1 MTQKNLPP
9 GYAVDHGGASGDS
22 DYEGGEGWFY
32 SPSKVPTVFYKTR
45 EEASAAAWAEYRK
58 S

>member
-1 MTQKNLPP
+1 MSAL
-9 GYAVDHGGASGDS
+9 DGGASGDS

-45 EEASAAAWAEYRK
+45 EEAIAA
-58 S
+58 SLG